1 MPTFDRFLQSDFVS
15 RHSNRVNWRRASKC
29 PCSSLNQPDANRATL
44 DCPLCDG
51 FGFIYDPPVA
61 LLGMLVGNAFMKQLL
76 DVGIANPGDMVLS
89 LNPNEIN
96 LLSDYD
102 IINFAYAPGEPY
114 EGDTLVRDKKST
126 GDPDD
131 LSFTPVQIINCMS
144 ISGDRKSVLNYVQ
157 GIDFT
162 ISGRSLTWLHGK
174 GPQRQTP
181 YQIKYTARFDWMV
194 STPPALRFEDAF
206 GGSGNLGQRV
216 LLRKREVPI
225 PIFNADGN

>member
-1 MPTFDRFLQSDFVS
+1 MYDAPVTLQ
-15 RHSNRVNWRRASKC
+15 
-29 PCSSLNQPDANRATL
+29 
-44 DCPLCDG
+44 
-51 FGFIYDPPVA
+51 
-61 LLGMLVGNAFMKQLL
+61 GMLVGNAFMKQLI
-76 DVGIANPGDMVLS
+76 DVGIANPGDMALS

-102 IINFAYAPGEPY
+102 IVNFTYGPGESY
-114 EGDTLVRDKKST
+114 EGDTLVRNSD
-126 GDPDD
+126 GNPDQ
-131 LSFTPVQIINCMS
+131 LAFTPVQIINCLS
-144 ISGDRKSVLNYVQ
+144 ISGDRKTAIKYAQ
-157 GIDFT
+157 GTDFT
-162 ISGRSLTWLHGK
+162 LSGRALTWLPGK
-174 GPQRQTP
+174 GPQQGTP